1 MTFSLGRVLLIGASL
16 TLLLASGCRKANV
29 PPPPLAAEQI
39 PAELQK
45 AFASSTPEF
54 KDVAQKI
61 STALAEKD
69 YPTASAG
76 IQVLFNAPGV
86 TKPQRVIAA
95 RAMLTINQLLQE
107 AQAAGDQ

>member
-1 MTFSLGRVLLIGASL
+1 MV
-16 TLLLASGCRKANV
+16 ASGCRKANV
-29 PPPPLAAEQI
+29 PPPPLAADQI

-54 KDVAQKI
+54 KDTAQKI
-61 STALAEKD
+61 SSALAEKD
-69 YPTASAG
+69 YPAASAG

-86 TKPQRVIAA
+86 SKQQRVITA

-107 AQAAGDQ
+107 AQAAGDQKAAAAIQYNKKYK